1 MAREDRAILVRYG
14 EVWLKS
20 DSVRRQFEQVLA
32 GNMKSLFSTGTRISV
47 VPGRTWIHSAKAPKE
62 LGRVFGVVSF
72 SPVVVCDKNI
82 EAIKAAARQ
91 ITKVWK
97 SGTFAIRASRTDKS
111 FPLNSKQLEIAVAEL
126 VHLPVDLSDPKHT
139 LSIEIRDHAY
149 LYDRTV
155 AGPGGMPLG
164 SAGKVAAHLR
174 DADDLMAAWMLMK
187 RGALTILI
195 CGHSASGG
203 MLHVNK
209 LHEAC
214 FTKPKLALLKLL
226 QKWSVGRKLKAARSL
241 KEAIKFGAIALVDV
255 RSNKPKENGLIIL
268 NPLVGFSDGEKAR
281 LLKKIKQG

>member
-1 MAREDRAILVRYG
+1 MSREDRAVLVRYG

-32 GNMKSLFSTGTRISV
+32 GNMRSLFSAGTRISV
-47 VPGRTWIHSAKAPKE
+47 VPGRIWIHSAKAPKE

-164 SAGKVAAHLR
+164 SAGKVAAQLR
-174 DADDLMAAWMLMK
+174 DADDLMAAWLLMK

-195 CGHSASGG
+195 
-203 MLHVNK
+203 
-209 LHEAC
+209 
-214 FTKPKLALLKLL
+214 KPKPALLKLL

-241 KEAIKFGAIALVDV
+241 KEATKFGAIALVDV

-268 NPLVGFSDGEKAR
+268 NSLVGFSDDEKAR
-281 LLKKIKQG
+281 LLKKIKR

>member
-1 MAREDRAILVRYG
+1 MSREDRAILVRYG

-20 DSVRRQFEQVLA
+20 DSVRRQFEHVLA
-32 GNMKSLFSTGTRISV
+32 GNMKSLFSAGTRISV
-47 VPGRTWIHSAKAPKE
+47 VPGRIWIHSNKAPKE
-62 LGRVFGVVSF
+62 LSHVFGVVSY

-139 LSIEIRDHAY
+139 LSIEIRDRAY

-164 SAGKVAAHLR
+164 SAGKVAAQLR

-195 CGHSASGG
+195 
-203 MLHVNK
+203 
-209 LHEAC
+209 
-214 FTKPKLALLKLL
+214 KPKPALIKLL
-226 QKWSVGRKLKAARSL
+226 QKWSVGRKLKAAKNIKESIKMGALAHVDIRST
-241 KEAIKFGAIALVDV
+241 
-255 RSNKPKENGLIIL
+255 KPNERGFIIL
-268 NPLVGFSDGEKAR
+268 NPLVGFSASEKSQ
-281 LLKKIKQG
+281 LLKKIKRE